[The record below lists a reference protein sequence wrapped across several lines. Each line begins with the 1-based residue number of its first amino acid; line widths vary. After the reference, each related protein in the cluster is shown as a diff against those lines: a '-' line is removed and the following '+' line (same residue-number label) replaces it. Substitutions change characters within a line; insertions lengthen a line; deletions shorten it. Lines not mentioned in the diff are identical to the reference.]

1 MFKTQKELLLASQ
14 SPRRRQFLE
23 ALGVKFTV
31 VAPSVDERRKATESP
46 YLFVERMA
54 TEKALSVAIHQP
66 GSWVLS
72 ADTVVFVG
80 DRVFGKPTSRED
92 GVEMLMHL
100 SGKEH
105 RVVTGYCLCRL
116 KETIHV
122 VEHVLTRVK
131 FVDFTEAIARSYM
144 KSGEPLDKAGGY
156 GIQGTGGALVAE
168 IHGSY
173 SNVVGLPLAETI
185 SLLQKYQVIIP
196 G

>member
-1 MFKTQKELLLASQ
+1 MFKTQKELILASQ

-31 VAPSVDERRKATESP
+31 VAASVDESRKAAESP
-46 YLFVERMA
+46 ELFVERMA
-54 TEKALSVAIHQP
+54 KEKAMSVAIHKP

-72 ADTVVFVG
+72 ADTIVFVG
-80 DRVFGKPTSRED
+80 ECVFGKPASRED

-105 RVVTGYCLCRL
+105 RVVTGYCVCRL
-116 KETIHV
+116 KEDIHV
-122 VEHVLTRVK
+122 VEHVVTRVK
-131 FVDFTEAIARSYM
+131 FVDFPEAIARAYM

-173 SNVVGLPLAETI
+173 SNVVGLPLAETTA
-185 SLLQKYQVIIP
+185 LLQKYRVIIP

>member
-23 ALGVKFTV
+23 ALGVEFTV
-31 VAPSVDERRKATESP
+31 VVPSVDERRKATESP
-46 YLFVERMA
+46 DLFVERMA
-54 TEKALSVAIHQP
+54 AEKALSVAIHQP

-116 KETIHV
+116 KETIQV